1 LAAGAVCTATV
12 EARASSETVAETRLV
27 AGGAWTAEVPVQML
41 AAGFAPQLAWSGVPT
56 FAIDGTPGAGPLP
69 RTVQRTFTLTNTGT
83 AAADLAVGV
92 SGAGFAPGPP
102 STTCTTTLAPNASCT
117 FAVEASASAN
127 GTFSGTLSSGGAAP
141 ATQALV
147 ATASGFAAAWSW
159 SDGGALTLDAPTGYP
174 SVVTRTFTLTNIGT
188 AAGAPPAPAATGG
201 DLLHDVVLAGTTCAA
216 VLEREESCTATV
228 EARFR
233 GDVAA
238 LSGILTAGDATL
250 ALTGWATG
258 FSTALAFDPYD
269 RETSS
274 LSATT
279 MPGPTRTFLLRNTG
293 TGLLPVSP
301 TPVLTGAGAAA
312 FEIVGGTCG
321 GALTPGEACGT
332 QVRLAAGAPAGFHA
346 ATLEAGDAS
355 LAIDGAHAIP
365 WLRLTSN
372 LDSLTLP
379 DIGNQ
384 TANPVVG
391 TNVINLWNVGGAAIS
406 LAGFDGATTVTS
418 TNTANLLPIGGGTLA
433 NRCEVAGSLPAGSH
447 CALRVQRRATTNGTF
462 TAVLGLTGI
471 AGLAPGNVPSL
482 PVSFT
487 AAGLAPVP
495 TIAHAPPDTRT
506 VGAGVNSAT
515 FNRLFHNRGALEISP
530 IAFTDVEATVQAQ
543 PPGGGLGVSIVTT
556 PTAGRCGGT
565 ATSLSAGASCNVPS
579 YQVTRPPGTTGTAQ
593 ILRRH
598 RPSGTETLVTV
609 NLN

>member
-1 LAAGAVCTATV
+1 VLAGAPSVSGPGAAAFQVVGGTCGATLGPGDGCSVQVQATASANGTATAVLAVPGVPGGLSLSRLATGFDPLLTWSGSGPINVSGAPGLGPLPRLATGVFVLQNEGFAPAAGIAPALVDDVGGVFSILSSDCPATLAAGAVCTATV

-141 ATQALV
+141 ATHALV

-238 LSGILTAGDATL
+238 LSGILTGIITQ
-250 ALTGWATG
+250 TK
-258 FSTALAFDPYD
+258 
-269 RETSS
+269 
-274 LSATT
+274 
-279 MPGPTRTFLLRNTG
+279 
-293 TGLLPVSP
+293 
-301 TPVLTGAGAAA
+301 GAAA
-312 FEIVGGTCG
+312 WDRP
-321 GALTPGEACGT
+321 AACG
-332 QVRLAAGAPAGFHA
+332 
-346 ATLEAGDAS
+346 
-355 LAIDGAHAIP
+355 
-365 WLRLTSN
+365 
-372 LDSLTLP
+372 
-379 DIGNQ
+379 
-384 TANPVVG
+384 
-391 TNVINLWNVGGAAIS
+391 
-406 LAGFDGATTVTS
+406 
-418 TNTANLLPIGGGTLA
+418 
-433 NRCEVAGSLPAGSH
+433 
-447 CALRVQRRATTNGTF
+447 
-462 TAVLGLTGI
+462 
-471 AGLAPGNVPSL
+471 
-482 PVSFT
+482 
-487 AAGLAPVP
+487 
-495 TIAHAPPDTRT
+495 
-506 VGAGVNSAT
+506 
-515 FNRLFHNRGALEISP
+515 
-530 IAFTDVEATVQAQ
+530 
-543 PPGGGLGVSIVTT
+543 
-556 PTAGRCGGT
+556 
-565 ATSLSAGASCNVPS
+565 SAGGSW
-579 YQVTRPPGTTGTAQ
+579 GT
-593 ILRRH
+593 
-598 RPSGTETLVTV
+598 
-609 NLN
+609 